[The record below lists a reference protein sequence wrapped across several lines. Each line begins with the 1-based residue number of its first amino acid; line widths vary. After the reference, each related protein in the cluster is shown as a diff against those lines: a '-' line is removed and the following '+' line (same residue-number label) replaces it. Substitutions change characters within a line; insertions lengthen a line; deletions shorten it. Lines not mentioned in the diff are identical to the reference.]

1 MEAKNGYFVK
11 IVQKKKDGSANTQA
25 QYIFDLADVLL
36 SPLL

>member
-1 MEAKNGYFVK
+1 MAILSRLFK
-11 IVQKKKDGSANTQA
+11 KKKDGSANTQA

>member
-1 MEAKNGYFVK
+1 MAILSRLF
-11 IVQKKKDGSANTQA
+11 KKKDGSANTQA